1 MDDVLK
7 SVLSVKDAL
16 TLVQEVG
23 DLCKKGE
30 FKLKKFISN
39 TKNILSQIP
48 GALRRDDAK
57 EKDLT
62 RSIPTER
69 VLQIF

>member
-7 SVLSVKDAL
+7 SVLSVTDAL
-16 TLVQEVG
+16 PLVQKVG
-23 DLCKKGE
+23 DLRGMKP
-30 FKLKKFISN
+30 KKFISN
-39 TKNILSQIP
+39 TKNILSQIS
-48 GALRRDDAK
+48 GALRMDDAK

-69 VLQIF
+69 VLEIF